1 MWTPPHSWALALYKS
16 GDYSAAGVPMM
27 PVAKGAKS
35 TRKQILVYTAL
46 YLAATA
52 GRC

>member
-1 MWTPPHSWALALYKS
+1 
-16 GDYSAAGVPMM
+16 MM
-27 PVAKGAKS
+27 PVARGAKS

-46 YLAATA
+46 YLAVTA